1 MEGFT
6 VVRCGGKAL
15 ALGLDIPHLLAVQP
29 GARCLLPLS
38 LQDLIWSGGKKSE
51 RYGTPGT

>member
-6 VVRCGGKAL
+6 VVRCGGNAL